1 MLLAWLISWSMSK
14 DHTPM
19 RCAQGRSTS
28 TATAVFLF
36 GLAVMA
42 LAEEPTK
49 RPGAPSQTNLPPG
62 FGVTET
68 PPPAP
73 RVVSYALFVGV
84 NAPAHL
90 GEHLE
95 PLRHAESDARD
106 MSVLLGGSLESSG
119 YDQVVILTGSEATR
133 TAVLAEL
140 ERAVSE
146 LEPGARMLVY
156 FASHG
161 AMTSA
166 ESDQGRRRYLLLADG
181 DANNL
186 AATGLDVQAMH
197 ELLVERAPAA
207 QLVEIYDACAT
218 VERAE
223 ASRERGRGAPRPSV
237 PALVPGV
244 GDTPRVQL
252 FAAADGE
259 GTREYDDLA
268 SGLYTHYLK
277 EALLG
282 AGDRDGDRDGRVSAG
297 EVQAYARARM
307 GEGATPFVR
316 SEEKRLGASAELT
329 LRELERPLYVERTL
343 PPPPNCAGCLYEATL
358 SSFGKDGSP
367 VPPGAIEAGLYLFTI
382 VRRSPSTGETELV
395 GSPVRGLTFVSS
407 REVFDPLARL
417 DPLAAPSS
425 WPLWFEAGVLMDMDG
440 DPENFV
446 GLRPPTMPV
455 IGLAWSGRARFAPVV
470 GLWLSAGPSSW
481 AEEKPHHY
489 PGVDMMTQA
498 RIGAQAQSER
508 LAIGAQLVASDT
520 MHWYIL
526 PNTTPNPGL
535 NNGLYGPDFNPGL
548 GVGARAQFFTSAW
561 ALTVEQN
568 LLWEWSAAEGIIT
581 ERTPLGVGAI
591 TTITVGRK
599 LDVF

>member
-1 MLLAWLISWSMSK
+1 MSPL
-14 DHTPM
+14 TL
-19 RCAQGRSTS
+19 
-28 TATAVFLF
+28 FLF
-36 GLAVMA
+36 GLAAMA

-49 RPGAPSQTNLPPG
+49 SSGEPSQTKLPPG
-62 FGVTET
+62 FGVTEM

-73 RVVSYALFVGV
+73 RVASYALFVGV
-84 NAPAHL
+84 NAPAYL
-90 GEHLE
+90 GEELE

-106 MSVLLGGSLESSG
+106 MSVLFGGSPETSG

-146 LEPGARMLVY
+146 LEPGARMLIY

-166 ESDQGRRRYLLLADG
+166 ESDLGRRRYLLLADG

-218 VERAE
+218 MERTAV
-223 ASRERGRGAPRPSV
+223 SRDRGRGSSRPSV
-237 PALVPGV
+237 PALVTGA

-259 GTREYDDLA
+259 GTREYDHLA
-268 SGLYTHYLK
+268 SGLYTHYLE

-282 AGDRDGDRDGRVSAG
+282 AGDQDGDRDGRVSAG
-297 EVQAYARARM
+297 EVHAYAGARM

-316 SEEKRLGASAELT
+316 SEEKRLGASAQLT

-343 PPPPNCAGCLYEATL
+343 PPPRDCEGCLYETTL
-358 SSFGKDGSP
+358 SSFGKDASP
-367 VPPGAIEAGLYLFTI
+367 VPSGAIKAGLYHLTI
-382 VRRSPSTGETELV
+382 VRRSPLTGETEPIGYPL
-395 GSPVRGLTFVSS
+395 RGLTFVSPW
-407 REVFDPLARL
+407 EVFDPLARL
-417 DPLAAPSS
+417 DPLATPPSR
-425 WPLWFEAGVLMDMDG
+425 PLWIEAGVLMDLDG
-440 DPENFV
+440 DPDNFV

-455 IGLAWSGRARFAPVV
+455 IGLAWSGRAFIAPAV
-470 GLWLSAGPSSW
+470 GLSLSAGPNSW
-481 AEEKPHHY
+481 AEEKPLHY
-489 PGVDMMTQA
+489 PGIDMMTLA
-498 RIGAQAQSER
+498 RIGAQAQFER
-508 LAIGAQLVASDT
+508 LAIGAQLVVSDT
-520 MHWYIL
+520 LHWYIV
-526 PNTTPNPGL
+526 PNPTPDPWL
-535 NNGLYGPDFNPGL
+535 VNGLYGADFNPGL
-548 GVGARAQFFTSAW
+548 GVGVRTQYFTQAW

-568 LLWEWSAAEGIIT
+568 FIWEWSAGEGTIT
-581 ERTPLGVGAI
+581 ALTPLGVGAI
-591 TTITVGRK
+591 TTLTVGRR
-599 LDVF
+599 LNVF

>member
-1 MLLAWLISWSMSK
+1 MS
-14 DHTPM
+14 PL
-19 RCAQGRSTS
+19 S
-28 TATAVFLF
+28 FYLF
-36 GLAVMA
+36 GLAATA
-42 LAEEPTK
+42 LAEEPAK
-49 RPGAPSQTNLPPG
+49 NPGAPSQTNLPSG

-73 RVVSYALFVGV
+73 RVASYALFVGV
-84 NAPAHL
+84 NEPARL
-90 GEHLE
+90 GVGLE
-95 PLRHAESDARD
+95 PLRHAESDARE
-106 MSVLLGGSLESSG
+106 MSMLLGGSPETSG
-119 YDQVVILTGSEATR
+119 YDQVVILTGPEATR
-133 TAVLAEL
+133 TAVLAEI

-166 ESDQGRRRYLLLADG
+166 ESAQGRRRYLLLADG

-197 ELLVERAPAA
+197 ELLVERAPTAE
-207 QLVEIYDACAT
+207 LVEIYDACAT
-218 VERAE
+218 VDRAE
-223 ASRERGRGAPRPSV
+223 ASRDRGRGSPRPSV
-237 PALVPGV
+237 PSLVPGV

-259 GTREYDDLA
+259 GTREYDHLA

-297 EVQAYARARM
+297 EVHAYTGARM

-343 PPPPNCAGCLYEATL
+343 PPPPNCAGCLYDATL
-358 SSFGKDGSP
+358 SSFGKDASP
-367 VPPGAIEAGLYLFTI
+367 ISPGAIKAGLYRFTI
-382 VRRSPSTGETELV
+382 VRHSPSTGETELV
-395 GSPVRGLTFVSS
+395 GSPLRGVTFVSPW
-407 REVFDPLARL
+407 EVFDPLARL
-417 DPLAAPSS
+417 DPLATSPS
-425 WPLWFEAGVLMDMDG
+425 WPLLIETGVSMDLDG

-446 GLRPPTMPV
+446 GLRPTTMPV
-455 IGLAWSGRARFAPVV
+455 IGLAWSGHARIAPVV
-470 GLWLSAGPSSW
+470 GLSLSGGPSSW
-481 AEEKPHHY
+481 GEEKPHQY
-489 PGVDMMTQA
+489 RGVDLMTQA
-498 RIGAQAQSER
+498 RFGAQAQFEQFA
-508 LAIGAQLVASDT
+508 LGAQLVASDT
-520 MHWYIL
+520 LHWYVL
-526 PNTTPNPGL
+526 PNTTPDPWL

-548 GVGARAQFFTSAW
+548 GVGARAQFFTLAW

-568 LLWEWSAAEGIIT
+568 FIWEWSAAEGNLT
-581 ERTPLGVGAI
+581 GLTPLGVGAI

-599 LDVF
+599 LNVF